1 MDTTT
6 VTAQALV
13 GADTRSRRAAARR
26 HRSIE
31 EKLAILAETQLPGA
45 SVAAVARRHGVN
57 ANVVFGWRRL
67 HERGVLE
74 QHTRPLPR
82 RRLVPVRL
90 LESPAVPA
98 TGGVRIEFPSGI
110 VLQTGS
116 LTDMVL
122 MERLIELLRR

>member
-13 GADTRSRRAAARR
+13 GTDRHGRRTAPRR
-26 HRSIE
+26 HRSVE

-90 LESPAVPA
+90 LENPAAPA

-110 VLQTGS
+110 VLHTGGV
-116 LTDMVL
+116 TEVVL
-122 MERLIELLRR
+122 IERLIELLRR